1 MASKFADAISVRFLG
16 KGKGKSS
23 SPAPDPDEDVP
34 PDADYTPKTPKGDD
48 DGDKPGA
55 KGKLLAAAIRK
66 GNGEAIEECIRSIC
80 G

>member
-34 PDADYTPKTPKGDD
+34 PDADYTPKTPKDED
-48 DGDKPGA
+48 DGDKPGSM
-55 KGKLLAAAIRK
+55 GKTLLAAIKKGNAEAVEEAIR
-66 GNGEAIEECIRSIC
+66 AIC

>member
-16 KGKGKSS
+16 KGKGKPS

-34 PDADYTPKTPKGDD
+34 PDADYTPKGD
-48 DGDKPGA
+48 DGDKPGSLGKMA
-55 KGKLLAAAIRK
+55 IAALKKGD
-66 GNGEAIEECIRSIC
+66 GEAFEEAIRSIC